1 MRRYRSSIAVALAL
15 MVYASTGVVHAAEGG
30 HFGGGSHVGGHFEG
44 GHSGGHVPEHPVEH
58 RGHDEPEHRWDG
70 DGRWGGHAFDAAR
83 WHGGHW
89 VHGEHVG
96 RLGWWWVAG
105 DGWYF
110 YPAPVYPY
118 PDPYIP
124 PAVVAPSAGYAY
136 YCTSANAYYP
146 YVTECPEGWKPMP
159 PQS

>member
-1 MRRYRSSIAVALAL
+1 MRRYRSSIAGALAL
-15 MVYASTGVVHAAEGG
+15 MVCVSLPTGVVHAAEGG
-30 HFGGGSHVGGHFEG
+30 HFGGHFEG
-44 GHSGGHVPEHPVEH
+44 GHLGGGPVRVPEHSIEH
-58 RGHDEPEHRWDG
+58 RGHYEPEHRSDEGW
-70 DGRWGGHAFDAAR
+70 RWGGRGFDAER
-83 WHGGHW
+83 WHGGRW
-89 VHGEHVG
+89 FHGEHVG

-105 DGWYF
+105 DSWYF

-124 PAVVAPSAGYAY
+124 PAVVAPSAGYSY

-146 YVTECPEGWKPMP
+146 YVTACPEGWKPIS